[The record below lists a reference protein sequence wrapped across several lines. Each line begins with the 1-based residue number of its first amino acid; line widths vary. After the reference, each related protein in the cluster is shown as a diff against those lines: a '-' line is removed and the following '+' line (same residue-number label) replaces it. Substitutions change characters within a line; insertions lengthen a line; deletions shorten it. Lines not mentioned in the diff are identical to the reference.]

1 MRTTFAKEDFL
12 DFSYNDTWASEMG
25 LIKVNTGKRQ
35 DDEIL
40 PASKDTTI
48 DVPGSDGVYY
58 LNSKFQQREFTINF
72 AYDGLKEKDILAIR
86 EWLAP
91 KKECQL
97 IFSERPYK
105 YYMAKPKSAPK
116 LSYIAFDDT
125 DGTRVYRG
133 EGTVQF
139 VCYYP
144 WARSVGK
151 YLIDYVDYFFSI
163 KELCTISILNSATS
177 KVTFK
182 TLKGEEKTGTIDQYD
197 YSIVVDEEK
206 YQVYGARDKDGI
218 YNYVEAN
225 TRPGLTTQQL
235 EGSGITK
242 LSPANE
248 EGFKQ
253 PDAQKQLYEKTIVNV
268 GQMPMSFKFCFSIK
282 KDAAS
287 SKEYF
292 CFQLQHQ
299 GGIVGQTWFRYSDFG
314 EGDFLYDTEQHI
326 IFRLSKLEFEN
337 NKPTYIIEESK
348 GKAAIL
354 NSAIVAGDF
363 FNIPQG
369 ESKFI
374 IDDPINGVIRY
385 GSMSAFLYD
394 YLYY

>member
-1 MRTTFAKEDFL
+1 MRTIFAKEDFL
-12 DFSYNDTWASEMG
+12 DFSYNDKWASEMG
-25 LIKVNTGKRQ
+25 LIKVNTGERQ

-72 AYDGLKEKDILAIR
+72 AYDGLKENDILAIR

-91 KKECQL
+91 KKECRL

-151 YLIDYVDYFFSI
+151 YLTDYEGYFFSI
-163 KELCTISILNSATS
+163 EELCIMSILNTVNNNQ
-177 KVTFK
+177 VTFK
-182 TLKGEEKTGTIDQYD
+182 TLKGEIKTGTINEKD
-197 YSIVVDEEK
+197 YSIVVEGKE
-206 YQVYGARDKDGI
+206 YQVYGTRNENRTYD
-218 YNYVEAN
+218 YVEAH
-225 TRPGLTTQQL
+225 TRPGPLVQQL

-242 LSPANE
+242 LYPGSE
-248 EGFKQ
+248 GGFKQ
-253 PDAQKQLYEKTIVNV
+253 SGPLCEKTIYNA
-268 GQMPMSFKFCFSIK
+268 GQMPMPFKFGFSIK
-282 KDAAS
+282 PKAAS

-299 GGIVGQTWFRYSDFG
+299 GEIVGQTWFRYSDFG

-337 NKPTYIIEESK
+337 IKPTYVIEESK
-348 GKAAIL
+348 GKAVIL
-354 NSAIVAGDF
+354 NGAIVAGDF

-374 IDDPINGVIRY
+374 IDDPINGVEEHKSRPL
-385 GSMSAFLYD
+385 FLYD

>member
-12 DFSYNDTWASEMG
+12 DFFYNDKWASEMG
-25 LIKVNTGKRQ
+25 LIKVNTGERQ

-58 LNSKFQQREFTINF
+58 LTSKFQQREFTINF
-72 AYDGLKEKDILAIR
+72 AYDGLKENDILAIR

-91 KKECQL
+91 KKECRL
-97 IFSERPYK
+97 IFSERLYK

-151 YLIDYVDYFFSI
+151 YLTDYEGYFFSI
-163 KELCTISILNSATS
+163 EELCIMSILNTVNNNQ
-177 KVTFK
+177 VTFK
-182 TLKGEEKTGTIDQYD
+182 TLKGEIKTGTINEKD
-197 YSIVVDEEK
+197 YSIVVEGKE
-206 YQVYGARDKDGI
+206 YQVYGTRNENRTYD
-218 YNYVEAN
+218 YVEAY
-225 TRPGLTTQQL
+225 TRPGPLVQQL
-235 EGSGITK
+235 EGSGIK
-242 LSPANE
+242 LYLGSE
-248 EGFKQ
+248 GGFKQ
-253 PDAQKQLYEKTIVNV
+253 SGPLSEKTIYNA
-268 GQMPMSFKFCFSIK
+268 GQMPMPFKFGFTIK
-282 KDAAS
+282 PKAAS
-287 SKEYF
+287 SKKYF

-299 GGIVGQTWFRYSDFG
+299 GEIVGQTWFRYSDFG

-337 NKPTYIIEESK
+337 IKPTYVIEESK
-348 GKAAIL
+348 GKAVIL
-354 NSAIVAGDF
+354 NGAIVAGDF

-374 IDDPINGVIRY
+374 IDDPINGVEEHKSRPL
-385 GSMSAFLYD
+385 FLYD